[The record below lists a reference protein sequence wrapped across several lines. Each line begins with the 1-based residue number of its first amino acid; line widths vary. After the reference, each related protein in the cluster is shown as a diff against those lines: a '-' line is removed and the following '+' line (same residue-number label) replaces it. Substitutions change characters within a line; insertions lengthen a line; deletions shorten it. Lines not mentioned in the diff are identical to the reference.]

1 MNFLDIIQK
10 KKENKA
16 LSEEEIKFF
25 IENYVKGEIPD
36 YQVSAFLMAV
46 YFNKL
51 NLDETYYLTKAM
63 IDSGDRVDL
72 SEVPGSKVDKHSTG
86 GVGDTVTLV
95 LGPLLASVGL
105 VFAKM
110 SGRGLGHTGG
120 TLDKLESIPG
130 FNINIGGKE
139 FVEILKKSNI
149 AVIGQTENI
158 VPADKLLYALRDATA
173 TVDNVSLIAS
183 SILSKKIALGN
194 DALVLDVKVG
204 SGAFMKDIPSAV
216 ELSELMVN
224 LGKKFGRNTK
234 AIITSMNEPLGDAI
248 GNSLEVIEAINILKG
263 KKSGHLKE
271 IALRIGSKLMIMEGL
286 AKTED
291 EARKVLE
298 GKISD
303 GSAIEKFKEMVE
315 LQGGDPSYIDDTDK
329 FKKSSIIKDITSEET
344 GFVKTIEAIEIGIA
358 SRDLGAGRHK
368 KGDVLD
374 LSAGIYLHKKVGDF
388 VEKGEKI
395 ATIYTEK
402 KNEVAGAIER
412 IKAAYTFSDK
422 REDYKLIIE
431 EIDWNE

>member
-16 LSEEEIKFF
+16 LSEKEIKFF

-120 TLDKLESIPG
+120 TLDKLESIPD

-204 SGAFMKDIPSAV
+204 SGAFMKDVPSAV

-248 GNSLEVIEAINILKG
+248 GNSLEVIESINILKG

-344 GFVKTIEAIEIGIA
+344 GFVKSIEAIEIGIA

-388 VEKGEKI
+388 VEKGKKI

-402 KNEVAGAIER
+402 ENEVAGAIER
-412 IKAAYTFSDK
+412 IKAAYAFSDK
-422 REDYKLIIE
+422 REEYKLIIE
-431 EIDWNE
+431 EID

>member
-183 SILSKKIALGN
+183 SILSKKIALGT
-194 DALVLDVKVG
+194 DGLVLDVKVG
-204 SGAFMKDIPSAV
+204 SGAFMKDVPSAV

-315 LQGGDPSYIDDTDK
+315 LQGGDSSYIDNADK
-329 FKKSSIIKDITSEET
+329 FKKSSIIKDIISEET
-344 GFVKTIEAIEIGIA
+344 GFVKSIEAIEIGIA

-402 KNEVAGAIER
+402 ENEVEGAIDR

>member
-10 KKENKA
+10 KKESKA
-16 LSEEEIKFF
+16 LSEEEIKYF

-36 YQVSAFLMAV
+36 YQVSAFLMAI

-63 IDSGDRVDL
+63 IDSGDHVDL

-183 SILSKKIALGN
+183 SILSKKIALGT

-204 SGAFMKDIPSAV
+204 NGAFMKDVPSAI
-216 ELSELMVN
+216 ELSKLMVS

-263 KKSGHLKE
+263 KKSGHLKD

-286 AKTED
+286 AKSED
-291 EARKVLE
+291 EAIKVLE
-298 GKISD
+298 EKISD

-315 LQGGDPSYIDDTDK
+315 LQGGDSSYIDDTDK
-329 FKKSSIIKDITSEET
+329 FKKSTIIKEIISEET
-344 GFVKTIEAIEIGIA
+344 GFVKSIEAIEIGIA

-374 LSAGIYLHKKVGDF
+374 LRAGIYLHKKVGDF

-402 KNEVAGAIER
+402 ENEVEGAINR
-412 IKAAYTFSDK
+412 IKNAYAFSDN
-422 REDYKLIIE
+422 REEYKLIIE

>member
-183 SILSKKIALGN
+183 SILSKKIALGT
-194 DALVLDVKVG
+194 DGLVLDVKVG

-303 GSAIEKFKEMVE
+303 GSSIEKFKEMVE

-329 FKKSSIIKDITSEET
+329 FKKSSIIKDIVSDET
-344 GFVKTIEAIEIGIA
+344 GFVKSIEAIEIGIA

-402 KNEVAGAIER
+402 ENEVEGAIDR
-412 IKAAYTFSDK
+412 IKAAYAFSDK

-431 EIDWNE
+431 EID

>member
-25 IENYVKGEIPD
+25 IENYVRGEIPD

-204 SGAFMKDIPSAV
+204 SGAFMKDVPSAV

-315 LQGGDPSYIDDTDK
+315 LQGGDPSYIDETDK
-329 FKKSSIIKDITSEET
+329 FKKSSIIKDIVSEES
-344 GFVKTIEAIEIGIA
+344 GFVKSIEAIEIGIA

-368 KGDVLD
+368 KDDVLD

-402 KNEVAGAIER
+402 ENEVAGAIDR
-412 IKAAYTFSDK
+412 IKAAYAFSDK

-431 EIDWNE
+431 EID

>member
-25 IENYVKGEIPD
+25 IENYVRGEIPD

-183 SILSKKIALGN
+183 SILSKKIALGT

-204 SGAFMKDIPSAV
+204 SGAFMKDVPSAV

-344 GFVKTIEAIEIGIA
+344 GFVKAIEAIEIGIA

-402 KNEVAGAIER
+402 ENEVAGAIER
-412 IKAAYTFSDK
+412 IKAAYSFSDK

-431 EIDWNE
+431 EID

>member
-183 SILSKKIALGN
+183 SILSKKIALGT
-194 DALVLDVKVG
+194 DGLVLDVKVG
-204 SGAFMKDIPSAV
+204 SGAFMKDVPSAV

-344 GFVKTIEAIEIGIA
+344 GFVKSIEAIEIGIA

-402 KNEVAGAIER
+402 ENEVAGAIER
-412 IKAAYTFSDK
+412 IKAAYAFSDK

>member
-10 KKENKA
+10 KKENKV
-16 LSEEEIKFF
+16 LSEEEIKYF

-120 TLDKLESIPG
+120 TLDKLEAIPG

-183 SILSKKIALGN
+183 SILSKKIALGT

-204 SGAFMKDIPSAV
+204 NGAFMKDVPSAI
-216 ELSELMVN
+216 ELSKLMVS

-248 GNSLEVIEAINILKG
+248 GNSLEVIEAINILNG
-263 KKSGHLKE
+263 KKSGHLKD
-271 IALRIGSKLMIMEGL
+271 IALRIGSKLMIMEGV
-286 AKTED
+286 AKSED
-291 EARKVLE
+291 EAIKVLE
-298 GKISD
+298 ERISD
-303 GSAIEKFKEMVE
+303 GAAIEKFKEMVE
-315 LQGGDPSYIDDTDK
+315 LQGGDSSYIDDTDK
-329 FKKSSIIKDITSEET
+329 FKKSTIIKEITSEER
-344 GFVKTIEAIEIGIA
+344 GFVKSIEAIEIGIA

-402 KNEVAGAIER
+402 ENEVEGAINR
-412 IKAAYTFSDK
+412 IKNAYAFSDN
-422 REDYKLIIE
+422 REEYKLIIE

>member
-63 IDSGDRVDL
+63 IDSGNRVDL

-139 FVEILKKSNI
+139 FVDILKKSNI

-183 SILSKKIALGN
+183 SILSKKIALGT

-204 SGAFMKDIPSAV
+204 SGAFMKDVPSAV

-329 FKKSSIIKDITSEET
+329 FKKSSIIKDIVSEET
-344 GFVKTIEAIEIGIA
+344 GFVKAIEAIEIGIA

-402 KNEVAGAIER
+402 ENEVAGAIER
-412 IKAAYTFSDK
+412 IKAAYAFSDK

-431 EIDWNE
+431 EID

>member
-10 KKENKA
+10 KKESKA
-16 LSEEEIKFF
+16 LSEEEIKYF

-95 LGPLLASVGL
+95 LGPLLVSVGL

-183 SILSKKIALGN
+183 SILSKKIALGT

-204 SGAFMKDIPSAV
+204 NGAFMKDVPSAI
-216 ELSELMVN
+216 ELSKLMVS

-263 KKSGHLKE
+263 KKSGHLKD
-271 IALRIGSKLMIMEGL
+271 IALRIGSKLMIMEGV
-286 AKTED
+286 AKSED
-291 EARKVLE
+291 EAIKVLE
-298 GKISD
+298 ERISD
-303 GSAIEKFKEMVE
+303 GAAIEKFKEMVE
-315 LQGGDPSYIDDTDK
+315 LQGGDSSYIDDTDK
-329 FKKSSIIKDITSEET
+329 FKKSTIIKEITSEER
-344 GFVKTIEAIEIGIA
+344 GFVKSIEAIEIGIA

-402 KNEVAGAIER
+402 ENEVEGAINR
-412 IKAAYTFSDK
+412 IKNAYAFSDN
-422 REDYKLIIE
+422 REEYKLIIE
-431 EIDWNE
+431 EID

>member
-10 KKENKA
+10 KKESKA
-16 LSEEEIKFF
+16 LSEEEIKYF

-36 YQVSAFLMAV
+36 YQVSAFLMAI

-183 SILSKKIALGN
+183 SILSKKIALGT

-204 SGAFMKDIPSAV
+204 NGAFMKDVPSAI
-216 ELSELMVN
+216 ELSKLMVS

-263 KKSGHLKE
+263 KKSGHLKD

-286 AKTED
+286 AKSED
-291 EARKVLE
+291 EAIKVLE
-298 GKISD
+298 EKISD

-315 LQGGDPSYIDDTDK
+315 LQGGDSSYIDNTDK
-329 FKKSSIIKDITSEET
+329 FKKSTIIKEITSEET
-344 GFVKTIEAIEIGIA
+344 GFVKSIEAIEIGIA

-402 KNEVAGAIER
+402 ENEVEGAINR
-412 IKAAYTFSDK
+412 IKNAYAFSDN
-422 REDYKLIIE
+422 REEYKLIIE
-431 EIDWNE
+431 EID

>member
-10 KKENKA
+10 KKENKD

-263 KKSGHLKE
+263 KKPGHLKE

-344 GFVKTIEAIEIGIA
+344 GFVKAIEAIEIGIA

-402 KNEVAGAIER
+402 ENEVAGAIDR
-412 IKAAYTFSDK
+412 IKAAYAFSDK
-422 REDYKLIIE
+422 KEDYKLIIE
-431 EIDWNE
+431 EID

>member
-183 SILSKKIALGN
+183 SILSKKIALGT
-194 DALVLDVKVG
+194 DGLVLDVKVG
-204 SGAFMKDIPSAV
+204 SGAFMKDVPSAV

-344 GFVKTIEAIEIGIA
+344 GFVKSIEAIEIGIA

>member
-16 LSEEEIKFF
+16 LSEGEINFF

-36 YQVSAFLMAV
+36 YQVSALLMAI

-63 IDSGDRVDL
+63 IDSGDRVNL
-72 SEVPGSKVDKHSTG
+72 SQVPGSKVDKHSTG

-120 TLDKLESIPG
+120 TLDKLEAIPG
-130 FNINIGGKE
+130 FNINIGGKK

-149 AVIGQTENI
+149 AVIGQSENI

-183 SILSKKIALGN
+183 SILSKKIALGT

-204 SGAFMKDIPSAV
+204 SGAFMKDVPSAL
-216 ELSELMVN
+216 ELSKLMVS

-263 KKSGHLKE
+263 KKSGHLKN
-271 IALRIGSKLMIMEGL
+271 IALKIGEKLMVTEGV
-286 AKTED
+286 AKTEE
-291 EARKVLE
+291 EARKILE

-315 LQGGDPSYIDDTDK
+315 LQGGDPSYIEDTNK
-329 FKKSSIIKDITSEET
+329 FKKSSIIEDIYSDEG
-344 GFVKTIEAIEIGIA
+344 GFVKSIEAIEIGIA

-368 KGDVLD
+368 KDDVLD
-374 LSAGIYLHKKVGDF
+374 LSAGIYLYKKVGDF

-402 KNEVAGAIER
+402 KNEVEGAISR
-412 IKAAYTFSDK
+412 IKSAYAFSDK

-431 EIDWNE
+431 EID

>member
-183 SILSKKIALGN
+183 SILSKKIALGT
-194 DALVLDVKVG
+194 DGLVLDVKVG

-248 GNSLEVIEAINILKG
+248 GNSLEVIEAINILNG

-291 EARKVLE
+291 DARKVLE

-344 GFVKTIEAIEIGIA
+344 GFVKSIEAIEIGIA

-402 KNEVAGAIER
+402 ENEVAGAIER
-412 IKAAYTFSDK
+412 IKAAYAFSDK

-431 EIDWNE
+431 EID

>member
-10 KKENKA
+10 KKENKV
-16 LSEEEIKFF
+16 LSEEEIKYF

-183 SILSKKIALGN
+183 SILSKKIALGT

-204 SGAFMKDIPSAV
+204 NGAFMKDVPSAI
-216 ELSELMVN
+216 ELSKLMVS

-263 KKSGHLKE
+263 EKSGHLKD
-271 IALRIGSKLMIMEGL
+271 IALRIGSKLMIMEGV
-286 AKTED
+286 AKSED
-291 EARKVLE
+291 EAIKVLE
-298 GKISD
+298 ERISD
-303 GSAIEKFKEMVE
+303 GAAIEKFKEMVE
-315 LQGGDPSYIDDTDK
+315 LQAGDSSYIDDTDK
-329 FKKSSIIKDITSEET
+329 FKKSTIIKEITSEER
-344 GFVKTIEAIEIGIA
+344 GFVKSIEAIEIGIA

-374 LSAGIYLHKKVGDF
+374 LSAGIYLHKKVGGF

-402 KNEVAGAIER
+402 ENEVEGAINR
-412 IKAAYTFSDK
+412 IKNAYAFSDN
-422 REDYKLIIE
+422 REEYKLIIE

>member
-10 KKENKA
+10 KKESKA
-16 LSEEEIKFF
+16 LSEEEIKYF

-36 YQVSAFLMAV
+36 YQVSAFLMAI

-51 NLDETYYLTKAM
+51 NLDETYYLTRAM

-72 SEVPGSKVDKHSTG
+72 SEVQGSKVDKHSTG

-183 SILSKKIALGN
+183 SILSKKIALGT

-204 SGAFMKDIPSAV
+204 NGAFMKDVPSAI
-216 ELSELMVN
+216 ELSKLMVS

-263 KKSGHLKE
+263 KKSGHLKD
-271 IALRIGSKLMIMEGL
+271 IALRIGSKLMIMEGI
-286 AKTED
+286 AKSED
-291 EARKVLE
+291 EAIKVLE
-298 GKISD
+298 EKISD

-315 LQGGDPSYIDDTDK
+315 LQGGDSSYIDDTDK
-329 FKKSSIIKDITSEET
+329 FKKSTIIKEITSEET
-344 GFVKTIEAIEIGIA
+344 GFVKSIEAIEIGIA

-402 KNEVAGAIER
+402 ENEVEGAINR
-412 IKAAYTFSDK
+412 IKNAYAFSDK
-422 REDYKLIIE
+422 REEYKLIIE

>member
-149 AVIGQTENI
+149 AVIGQTKNI

-344 GFVKTIEAIEIGIA
+344 GFVKSIEAIEIGIA

-402 KNEVAGAIER
+402 ENEVEGAIDR
-412 IKAAYTFSDK
+412 IKAAYDFSDK

-431 EIDWNE
+431 EID

>member
-63 IDSGDRVDL
+63 LDSGDRVDL

-183 SILSKKIALGN
+183 SILSKKIALGT

-204 SGAFMKDIPSAV
+204 SGAFMKDVPSAV

-315 LQGGDPSYIDDTDK
+315 LQGGDSSYIDDTNK
-329 FKKSSIIKDITSEET
+329 FKKSSIIKDIISEET
-344 GFVKTIEAIEIGIA
+344 GFVKAIEAIEIGIA

-402 KNEVAGAIER
+402 ENEVAGAIER
-412 IKAAYTFSDK
+412 IKAAYAFSDK

-431 EIDWNE
+431 EID

>member
-63 IDSGDRVDL
+63 IDSGDCVDL

-183 SILSKKIALGN
+183 SILSKKIALGT
-194 DALVLDVKVG
+194 DGLVLDVKVG
-204 SGAFMKDIPSAV
+204 SGAFMKDVPSAV

-271 IALRIGSKLMIMEGL
+271 IALKIGSKLMIMEGL
-286 AKTED
+286 AKRED

-344 GFVKTIEAIEIGIA
+344 GFVKAIEAIEIGIA

-374 LSAGIYLHKKVGDF
+374 LSAGIYLHKKVGAF

-402 KNEVAGAIER
+402 ENEVEGAINR
-412 IKAAYTFSDK
+412 IKAAYAFSDK

>member
-25 IENYVKGEIPD
+25 IENYVRGEIPD

-183 SILSKKIALGN
+183 SILSKKIALGT

-303 GSAIEKFKEMVE
+303 ESAIEKFKEMVE

-329 FKKSSIIKDITSEET
+329 FKKSSIIKDITSEER
-344 GFVKTIEAIEIGIA
+344 GFVKAIEAIEIGIA

-388 VEKGEKI
+388 VKKGEKI

-402 KNEVAGAIER
+402 ENEVAGAIDR
-412 IKAAYTFSDK
+412 IKAAYAFSDK

-431 EIDWNE
+431 EID

>member
-183 SILSKKIALGN
+183 SILSKKIALGT
-194 DALVLDVKVG
+194 DGLVLDVKVG

-344 GFVKTIEAIEIGIA
+344 GFVKSIEAIEIGIA

-431 EIDWNE
+431 EID

>member
-25 IENYVKGEIPD
+25 IENYVRGEIPD

-183 SILSKKIALGN
+183 SILSKKIALGT
-194 DALVLDVKVG
+194 DGLVLDVKVG
-204 SGAFMKDIPSAV
+204 SGAFMKDVPSAV

-344 GFVKTIEAIEIGIA
+344 GFVKAIEAIEIGIA

-402 KNEVAGAIER
+402 ENEVAGAIER
-412 IKAAYTFSDK
+412 IKAAYAFSDK

-431 EIDWNE
+431 EID

>member
-158 VPADKLLYALRDATA
+158 VPADKLLYALRDATV
-173 TVDNVSLIAS
+173 TVDNVSLVAS
-183 SILSKKIALGN
+183 SILSKKIALGT
-194 DALVLDVKVG
+194 DGLVLDVKVG

-315 LQGGDPSYIDDTDK
+315 LQGGDPSYIDNTDK

-344 GFVKTIEAIEIGIA
+344 GFVKSIEAIEIGIA

-402 KNEVAGAIER
+402 ENEVASAIDR
-412 IKAAYTFSDK
+412 IKAAYAFSDK
-422 REDYKLIIE
+422 KEDYKLIIE
-431 EIDWNE
+431 EID

>member
-183 SILSKKIALGN
+183 SILSKKIALGT

-204 SGAFMKDIPSAV
+204 SGAFMKDVPSAV

-329 FKKSSIIKDITSEET
+329 FKKSSIIKDIVSEES
-344 GFVKTIEAIEIGIA
+344 GFVKSIEAIEIGIA

-368 KGDVLD
+368 KDDVLD

-402 KNEVAGAIER
+402 EKEVGGAIDR
-412 IKAAYTFSDK
+412 IKAAYAFSGK
-422 REDYKLIIE
+422 REEYKLIIE
-431 EIDWNE
+431 EID

>member
-51 NLDETYYLTKAM
+51 NLDETYYLTRAM
-63 IDSGDRVDL
+63 IESGDCVDL

-183 SILSKKIALGN
+183 SILSKKIALGT
-194 DALVLDVKVG
+194 DGLVLDVKVG
-204 SGAFMKDIPSAV
+204 SGAFMKDVPSAV

-271 IALRIGSKLMIMEGL
+271 IALKIGSKLMIMEGL
-286 AKTED
+286 AKRED

-344 GFVKTIEAIEIGIA
+344 GFVKAIEAIEIGIA

-374 LSAGIYLHKKVGDF
+374 LSAGIYLHKKVGAF

-402 KNEVAGAIER
+402 ENEVEGAINR
-412 IKAAYTFSDK
+412 IKAAYAFSDK

-431 EIDWNE
+431 EID

>member
-139 FVEILKKSNI
+139 FVDILKKSNI

-183 SILSKKIALGN
+183 SILSKKIALGT

-315 LQGGDPSYIDDTDK
+315 LQGGDSSYIDDTDK

-344 GFVKTIEAIEIGIA
+344 GFVKAIEAIEIGIA

-388 VEKGEKI
+388 VKKGEKI

-402 KNEVAGAIER
+402 ENEVAGAIER
-412 IKAAYTFSDK
+412 IKAAYAFSDK

-431 EIDWNE
+431 EID

>member
-10 KKENKA
+10 KKENKI
-16 LSEEEIKFF
+16 LTEEEIKYF
-25 IENYVKGEIPD
+25 IENYVRGEIPD

-120 TLDKLESIPG
+120 TLDKLEAIPG

-183 SILSKKIALGN
+183 SILSKKIALGT

-204 SGAFMKDIPSAV
+204 NGAFMKDVPSAI
-216 ELSELMVN
+216 ELSKLMVN

-248 GNSLEVIEAINILKG
+248 GNSIEVIEAINILKG
-263 KKSGHLKE
+263 KKSGHLKD
-271 IALRIGSKLMIMEGL
+271 IALRIGSKLMIMEGIS
-286 AKTED
+286 KNEE
-291 EARKVLE
+291 EAIKVLE
-298 GKISD
+298 EKISD

-315 LQGGDPSYIDDTDK
+315 LQAGDSSYIDDTDK
-329 FKKSSIIKDITSEET
+329 FKKSSIIKDIVSEET
-344 GFVKTIEAIEIGIA
+344 GFVKSIEAIEIGIA

-368 KGDVLD
+368 KNDVLD
-374 LSAGIYLHKKVGDF
+374 LNAGIYLHKKVGDF

-402 KNEVAGAIER
+402 ENEVEAAIDR
-412 IKAAYTFSDK
+412 IKKAYDFSEK
-422 REDYKLIIE
+422 KETYKLIIE
-431 EIDWNE
+431 EID

>member
-63 IDSGDRVDL
+63 IDSGDCVDL

-183 SILSKKIALGN
+183 SILSKKIALGT
-194 DALVLDVKVG
+194 DGLVLDVKVG
-204 SGAFMKDIPSAV
+204 SGAFMKDVPSAV

-271 IALRIGSKLMIMEGL
+271 IALKIGSKLMIMEGL
-286 AKTED
+286 AKRED

-344 GFVKTIEAIEIGIA
+344 GFVKAIEAIEIGIA

-374 LSAGIYLHKKVGDF
+374 LSAGIYLHKKVGAF

-402 KNEVAGAIER
+402 ENEVEGAINR
-412 IKAAYTFSDK
+412 IKAAYAFSDK

-431 EIDWNE
+431 EID

>member
-95 LGPLLASVGL
+95 LGPLLDSVGL

-183 SILSKKIALGN
+183 SILSKKIALGT
-194 DALVLDVKVG
+194 DGLVLDVKVG

-344 GFVKTIEAIEIGIA
+344 GFVKSIEAIEIGIA

-402 KNEVAGAIER
+402 ENEVAGAIER
-412 IKAAYTFSDK
+412 IKAAYAFSDK
-422 REDYKLIIE
+422 REEYKLIIE
-431 EIDWNE
+431 EID

>member
-25 IENYVKGEIPD
+25 IENYVRGEIPD

-204 SGAFMKDIPSAV
+204 SGAFMKDVPSAV

-344 GFVKTIEAIEIGIA
+344 GFIKAIEAIEIGIA

-368 KGDVLD
+368 KDDVLD

-402 KNEVAGAIER
+402 EKEVGGAIDR
-412 IKAAYTFSDK
+412 IKAAYAFSGK
-422 REDYKLIIE
+422 REEYKLIIE
-431 EIDWNE
+431 EID

>member
-149 AVIGQTENI
+149 AVIGQTKNI

-271 IALRIGSKLMIMEGL
+271 IALRIGSKLMIMEGM

-344 GFVKTIEAIEIGIA
+344 GFVKSIEAIEIGIA

-402 KNEVAGAIER
+402 ENEVEGAIDR
-412 IKAAYTFSDK
+412 IKAAYDFSDK

-431 EIDWNE
+431 EID

>member
-10 KKENKA
+10 KKENKD

-36 YQVSAFLMAV
+36 YQVSAFFMAV

-315 LQGGDPSYIDDTDK
+315 LQGGDPSYIYDTDK

-402 KNEVAGAIER
+402 ENEVEGAIDR
-412 IKAAYTFSDK
+412 IKAAYAFSDK

-431 EIDWNE
+431 EID

>member
-25 IENYVKGEIPD
+25 IENYVRGEIPD

-183 SILSKKIALGN
+183 SILSKKIALGT

-204 SGAFMKDIPSAV
+204 SGAFMKDVPSAV

-344 GFVKTIEAIEIGIA
+344 GFVKSIEAIEIGIA

-388 VEKGEKI
+388 VKKGEKI

-402 KNEVAGAIER
+402 ENEVAGAIDR
-412 IKAAYTFSDK
+412 IKAAYAFSDK

-431 EIDWNE
+431 EID